1 MPHFLIVQVQHGM
14 FLYHLLIM
22 KYIKPLL
29 ITALS
34 ICCVTS
40 FAQNDTT
47 FLQNVQDTTDKRG
60 RNNFGDLLNDDS
72 LFNKKRTVW
81 EPAGRIVIA
90 NVFNW
95 SVAKYVYKLDWP
107 SNSKADWKNN
117 FQKGPVWDDDG
128 FGINFIGHPHTGSNY
143 FNIARS
149 NGYNFWQSI
158 PFNIYGSV
166 MWEYLGEKTR
176 PSYND
181 LINTPVSGAFL
192 GEILYR
198 LSSNVLDD
206 RTRGFE
212 RVWREILA
220 GAINP
225 SRAFNRFTQGKMF
238 RVTDK
243 EVYQKD
249 RVNLTFNAGA
259 HKINEG
265 TAFATGATNPFL
277 NIQIDYGSPFEIRK
291 RKPFD
296 VFRFKTELS
305 YGANRKL
312 LENVHGYG
320 ILAGKNI
327 NSRDILGGIF
337 QHFDYWNNSVFEVGA
352 IGFGVGVISRKQLS
366 QKNNL
371 ITNLH
376 IAAVPLAGNNTRFG
390 PDSSSFRT
398 YNYGGGMELKLE
410 ETINFTSRLAI
421 GFNGFFYWIKT
432 YVGLPGNSLVTVMRP
447 NIAVR
452 LFKNISIGFE
462 QHIYMNDRFLNGKQ
476 ELHLKRTEQ
485 KIFLQLFHEDPK
497 RFGKYK

>member
-1 MPHFLIVQVQHGM
+1 M
-14 FLYHLLIM
+14 
-22 KYIKPLL
+22 
-29 ITALS
+29 
-34 ICCVTS
+34 
-40 FAQNDTT
+40 
-47 FLQNVQDTTDKRG
+47 
-60 RNNFGDLLNDDS
+60 
-72 LFNKKRTVW
+72 
-81 EPAGRIVIA
+81 A
-90 NVFNW
+90 NVVNW
-95 SVAKYVYKLDWP
+95 SIAKYVYKFDWP
-107 SNSKADWKNN
+107 SNSIANWKNN
-117 FQKGPVWDDDG
+117 IQKGPEWDDDG

-149 NGYNFWQSI
+149 NGYNYWQSI

-166 MWEYLGEKTR
+166 MWEYLGENTR
-176 PSYND
+176 PSFND
-181 LINTPVSGAFL
+181 LVNTPISGAFL

-198 LSSNVLDD
+198 LSSTVLDD

-238 RVTDK
+238 RITHK

-259 HKINEG
+259 HQINEG
-265 TAFATGATNPFL
+265 TAFGTGKTNPFL

-305 YGANRKL
+305 YGSNRKI

-327 NSRDILGGIF
+327 HSKDVLGGIF
-337 QHFDYWNNSVFEVGA
+337 QHFDYWNNNIFEVGA
-352 IGFGVGVISRKQLS
+352 IGFGVGVISRKQFS
-366 QKNNL
+366 SKNNL
-371 ITNLH
+371 YTNFH
-376 IAAVPLAGNNTRFG
+376 VAAVPLAGNNTRFG

-398 YNYGGGMELKLE
+398 YNYGGGMQIKLE
-410 ETINFTSRLAI
+410 ETINFTSRLSI
-421 GFNGFFYWIKT
+421 GFYGFFYWIKT
-432 YVGLPGNSLVTVMRP
+432 YVGLPGNSLVTIMRP
-447 NIAVR
+447 NISIR
-452 LFKNISIGFE
+452 LFKNVSIGFE
-462 QHIYMNDRFLNGKQ
+462 QHIYMNDRYLNGKP

-485 KIFLQLFHEDPK
+485 KLFLQLFHEDPK
-497 RFGKYK
+497 RNGKYK